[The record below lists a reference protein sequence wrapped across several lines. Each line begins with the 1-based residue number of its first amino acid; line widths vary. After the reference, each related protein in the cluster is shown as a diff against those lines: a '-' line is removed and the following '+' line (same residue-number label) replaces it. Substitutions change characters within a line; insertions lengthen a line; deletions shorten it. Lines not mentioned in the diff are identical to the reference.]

1 MSIIKALFIAL
12 INLTIAVI
20 LTLWIYG
27 QGDIVHT
34 VAAGVIT
41 NPTVEALTFATR
53 DPSYAV
59 FWGYGD
65 FSFNSTWFGIT
76 LCLIVPLCVFLA
88 SFSVLRNRP
97 MKQDQ

>member
-20 LTLWIYG
+20 LTQWIYG

-41 NPTVEALTFATR
+41 NPTVETLTFAIR
-53 DPSYAV
+53 DPSYTV
-59 FWGYGD
+59 LWSYD
-65 FSFNSTWFGIT
+65 DLSFNSTSFGIT
-76 LCLIVPLCVFLA
+76 LCLIVALCVF
-88 SFSVLRNRP
+88 SSYYGHYTRRSLR
-97 MKQDQ
+97 